1 MWHHLH
7 LHIFKYKTP
16 TVSDLWPDQ
25 QRLLFVALW
34 QLHTEG
40 QLATELCTLC
50 RLITKHLFHQP
61 NASDI
66 PSNVAVWLF
75 IIWLALETDTC
86 TNQIHLYPVYPH
98 SSTFLKFIK
107 KIKLNLNPHSNLPA
121 APAKASVQCGSIH
134 DDGVFNVISAVTWGD
149 TSAINHEES
158 GRQRNAM
165 VIMGAA
171 EMLMTATEAFCPAP
185 KWWKFTRFLSRTDMI
200 WSWTIWLRSSD

>member
-25 QRLLFVALW
+25 QRLLFVAIF

-40 QLATELCTLC
+40 QLATKLCTLC

-86 TNQIHLYPVYPH
+86 TNKINLYPVYPH
-98 SSTFLKFIK
+98 SSTFLKFIN
-107 KIKLNLNPHSNLPA
+107 KIRAESKSTFQSSSRTCQSLGPVRLYSWWWRLQCHIRCNLRKPRPSAMKNPPTERHGYGYGCYQDAHDSN
-121 APAKASVQCGSIH
+121 GSIL
-134 DDGVFNVISAVTWGD
+134 SST
-149 TSAINHEES
+149 
-158 GRQRNAM
+158 QM
-165 VIMGAA
+165 VEIHQVP
-171 EMLMTATEAFCPAP
+171 E
-185 KWWKFTRFLSRTDMI
+185 
-200 WSWTIWLRSSD
+200 